1 VGWASAALVLVRF
14 TARCAS
20 VILCQMLHAVANA
33 ATAAA
38 PMSVRLASRTGLAL
52 TGYLVPLY
60 SFKCPTCGRIEE
72 RLQSGFDPVTPRCEC
87 GPWMMLQLTPSA
99 VVYKGKG
106 WAKRDRDLK
115 GRGGQNSEG

>member
-1 VGWASAALVLVRF
+1 MHRPAES
-14 TARCAS
+14 
-20 VILCQMLHAVANA
+20 A

-38 PMSVRLASRTGLAL
+38 RKTVRQASRTGLAL

-72 RLQSGFDPVTPRCEC
+72 RLQSGYEPVTPRCEC
-87 GPWMMLQLTPSA
+87 GPWMILQLTPSA

-106 WAKRDRDLK
+106 WAKRDRDTVK
-115 GRGGQNSEG
+115 KQGA

>member
-1 VGWASAALVLVRF
+1 VGWVSVDPVRVLS
-14 TARCAS
+14 TAQCAS
-20 VILCQMLHAVANA
+20 VTSCQTHHAVASA

-60 SFKCPTCGRIEE
+60 SFKCPTCGRIDE
-72 RLQSGFDPVTPRCEC
+72 RLQSGFEPVTPRCVC
-87 GPWMMLQLTPSA
+87 GPWMILQLTPSA
-99 VVYKGKG
+99 LVFKGKG

-115 GRGGQNSEG
+115 GRGGQNSER